1 MTSDRALKRKIRARM
16 ARTGERYTT
25 ARMHLLAEA
34 PAPEGASTAAGFLH
48 LPGVHPD
55 LTALRVLLANV
66 GLTDPQTDDAP
77 TEALLYGLSGG
88 LAIGVMALRYEQA
101 DLATLWLTG
110 WNPFGNSID
119 AACARLG
126 ITPTVHE
133 TGGAKSA
140 ARHLDGLLAV
150 GAPVVAWVDE
160 ASLGHAGMPAT
171 YEGGSYHTIA
181 VYRVDGDQSL
191 IGDRGPAPIAVPTE
205 RLAAARARI
214 RKYRHR
220 LLSVGTD
227 EIDADLATAV
237 ESALR
242 QELGDDRAG
251 PGATFSLAALD
262 RLAARVHGDGS
273 KDGWARMFPPGH
285 HLWGALR
292 DLYRSVEHAGSGG
305 GLFRHRY
312 ADYLDKAAAL
322 TGRDGL
328 TEVAA
333 VYRDLGRQWTHVA
346 TAPLDTADMLRAT
359 HDAVDATVLPILR
372 GQANATTTAARAW
385 ARLDELRDA
394 ANHDFPLD
402 ANTTDTLLRDLQ
414 AGLRDL
420 ADRERAAAKL
430 RADVLRQRA

>member
-25 ARMHLLAEA
+25 ARMHLLADD
-34 PAPEGASTAAGFLH
+34 PAPKGAITAAGFLH
-48 LPGVHPD
+48 LPGIHPD
-55 LTALRVLLANV
+55 LAALRVLLANV
-66 GLTDPQTDDAP
+66 GLTDPQTDDTP
-77 TEALLYGLSGG
+77 NEALLYGLSGG
-88 LAIGVMALRYEQA
+88 LAIGVMALRYEQE
-101 DLATLWLTG
+101 DLSTLWLTG

-119 AACARLG
+119 AACTRLD

-140 ARHLDGLLAV
+140 ARRLDDLLAV

-160 ASLGHAGMPAT
+160 ATLGHTGMPAT

-181 VYRVDGDQSL
+181 VYRVDGDESL

-227 EIDADLATAV
+227 EVDADLPIAV
-237 ESALR
+237 EAALR
-242 QELGDDRAG
+242 RELSDDRAG
-251 PGATFSLAALD
+251 PATTFSLAALD
-262 RLAARVHGDGS
+262 RLATRVHGDGS

-292 DLYRSVEHAGSGG
+292 DLYRCIEHTGSGG
-305 GLFRHRY
+305 GLFRNRY
-312 ADYLDKAAAL
+312 ADYLDEAAVL

-333 VYRDLGRQWTHVA
+333 VYRDLGSRWTQA
-346 TAPLDTADMLRAT
+346 AIAPLDTADALRAT
-359 HDAVDATVLPILR
+359 RDAVDATVLPILR
-372 GQANATTTAARAW
+372 GDVDAATTAARAW

-394 ANHDFPLD
+394 AADGFPLD
-402 ANTTDTLLRDLQ
+402 ANATDTLLRDLQ

-420 ADRERAAAKL
+420 ADRERGAAKL
-430 RADVLRQRA
+430 RADVLR